1 MIKGIIYLNDG
12 FEEIEAISTVD
23 ILRRGQINVDI
34 VSCSN
39 DLVVKGGHNIVIVAD
54 YLLEEQI
61 LKHDYDLYIVPG
73 GGHYA
78 KLLKDERVAKHLKS
92 ARKNVC
98 FAAICAGPLIFDQI
112 NFFEKANYT
121 GYPGLREH
129 FQGPNW
135 LNKSVV
141 VDSNLI
147 TAQGP
152 NDSCAFA
159 FEILNFF
166 LDNKLV
172 DKLKDSFLYKN

>member
-12 FEEIEAISTVD
+12 FEEIEAISTID
-23 ILRRGQINVDI
+23 ILRRGQIHLDI

-39 DLVVKGGHNIVIVAD
+39 DLVVKGGHNVAIVAD
-54 YLLEEQI
+54 YLLNDEI
-61 LKHDYDLYIVPG
+61 LKQDYDLYIVPG
-73 GGHYA
+73 GGHYVQ
-78 KLLKDERVAKHLKS
+78 LLKDDRVAKHLKN
-92 ARKNVC
+92 ARKDAC

-135 LNKSVV
+135 LNQSIV
-141 VDSNLI
+141 VDNNLI

-152 NDSCAFA
+152 NDSCAFGFA
-159 FEILNFF
+159 ILNFF
-166 LDNKLV
+166 LDKSLV
-172 DKLKDSFLYKN
+172 DKLKAQFLYKN